1 MAAQTTNQFFNLKYT
16 MRIPKFMFLLAF
28 ILMAVPLTGQAQCL
42 HDAQLK
48 TSSNDGQG
56 GLSIVFKEPA
66 SDVEVHW
73 KDLSDNKMSFTI
85 VELGEVQKAQ
95 SYAIFENQKP
105 SAFLI
110 LLTAAGCDPK
120 FSSQTFLITS
130 DDNE

>member
-16 MRIPKFMFLLAF
+16 MRIPKFMFLLTL
-28 ILMAVPLTGQAQCL
+28 IWMAAPLSGQAQCL

-48 TSSNDGQG
+48 TSFSDGQG
-56 GLSIVFKEPA
+56 GLSIVFKDPA

-73 KDLSDNKMSFTI
+73 KDLSDNNRSFTI
-85 VELGEVQKAQ
+85 VELGPVQRAR
-95 SYAIFENQKP
+95 SYTIFENQKP

-120 FSSQTFLITS
+120 FSSQTVLITS